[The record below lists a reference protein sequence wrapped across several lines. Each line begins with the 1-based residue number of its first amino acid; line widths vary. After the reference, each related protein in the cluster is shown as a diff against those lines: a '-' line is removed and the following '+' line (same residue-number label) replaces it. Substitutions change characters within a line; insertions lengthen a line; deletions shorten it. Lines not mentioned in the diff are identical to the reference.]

1 LASQLRSQIEWD
13 IDNVIFEDF
22 GEMHLID
29 GCEVLAIFEKD
40 TSKLLNDRF
49 RHGFDGSYEVYA
61 YIHARVRDLVRLPVE
76 GDICEVDGLRYS
88 VISATDDCGLAIILL
103 GSDVG

>member
-1 LASQLRSQIEWD
+1 MASNLRSQIRSD

-22 GEMHLID
+22 GEMHIID
-29 GCEVLAIFEKD
+29 GREVLSIFEKD

-49 RHGFDGSYEVYA
+49 RNGFDGSYEVYA
-61 YIHARVRDLVRLPVE
+61 YIHAKVRDLVRMPVE
-76 GDICEVDGLRYS
+76 GDLCEVDGLNYS
-88 VISATDDCGLAIILL
+88 VISATDDCGLAIIIL